1 MPLTLASD
9 LLIAAVLL
17 TDGLLLAPGRP
28 LAGVLTMALGVGV
41 ALARLVVE
49 PATTAATFTRALRD

>member
-1 MPLTLASD
+1 
-9 LLIAAVLL
+9 
-17 TDGLLLAPGRP
+17 
-28 LAGVLTMALGVGV
+28 MALGVGV